1 MMLVVEQH
9 AFLQEVQ
16 LGFVLWVVAVVGFS
30 THLLTHCSFLKLK
43 LTHKWHSY
51 LTAYPGL
58 VGNIFKSRTE
68 DFKV

>member
-16 LGFVLWVVAVVGFS
+16 LGFVWWVVAVVGFS

-51 LTAYPGL
+51 LTA
-58 VGNIFKSRTE
+58 
-68 DFKV
+68 